1 MRLQTGFRPEPLFH
15 RQSFLHAAQI
25 QRTPGTAATCIAQV
39 SIPHRAATAGAR
51 ADIIDAPG
59 DSEAAPAT
67 PWIFFL
73 RIIVHFCLHC
83 YLLSIYSCSTFGG
96 CMAAGDRSR
105 VWLVVAPLLITL
117 VLSLAVNAGFHDQIP
132 HSLQPN
138 DWANLTHTA
147 ERVLHSENTRYSI
160 VYALLLVHAMQ
171 TLFCFPLMHVTKM
184 LYGYLLGAFAG
195 CALATA
201 WQMALVA
208 LFLLACVRL
217 NGTAVPRAAP
227 ESPRLREL
235 LTYCTEM
242 RGSKQF
248 YLFVMCVQVAC
259 RDTHWRP
266 WKSEKL
272 ATPRPALAFAGTRIF
287 LAARRLAQAQRCR
300 M

>member
-1 MRLQTGFRPEPLFH
+1 
-15 RQSFLHAAQI
+15 
-25 QRTPGTAATCIAQV
+25 
-39 SIPHRAATAGAR
+39 
-51 ADIIDAPG
+51 
-59 DSEAAPAT
+59 
-67 PWIFFL
+67 
-73 RIIVHFCLHC
+73 
-83 YLLSIYSCSTFGG
+83 
-96 CMAAGDRSR
+96 
-105 VWLVVAPLLITL
+105 
-117 VLSLAVNAGFHDQIP
+117 
-132 HSLQPN
+132 
-138 DWANLTHTA
+138 
-147 ERVLHSENTRYSI
+147 
-160 VYALLLVHAMQ
+160 
-171 TLFCFPLMHVTKM
+171 MHVTQM

-201 WQMALVA
+201 WQMTLVA

-217 NGTAVPRAAP
+217 NGTPVPRAAP

-248 YLFVMCVQVAC
+248 YLFVMCVQLAC

-272 ATPRPALAFAGTRIF
+272 ATPRPALAFAGTPIF